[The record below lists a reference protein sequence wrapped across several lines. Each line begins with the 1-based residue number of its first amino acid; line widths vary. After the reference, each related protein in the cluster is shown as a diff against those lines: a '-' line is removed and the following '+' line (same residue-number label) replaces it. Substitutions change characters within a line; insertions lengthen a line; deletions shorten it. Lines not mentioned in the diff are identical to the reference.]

1 MKAFTICAFA
11 TMLVLPRAARSEK
24 SAEKSAEES
33 VGLIAVAPPPGP
45 APALVDLTGQL
56 RRAVAERMAGV
67 LEPAQLRARMGDGAP
82 VSSLSETNRM
92 YEAARATELG
102 GDPQRAI
109 VGLQAAIK
117 DLETFPESEESFAQ
131 WSRAMLRVAKIESL
145 LAGHEEQARATLER
159 LLRADPGINV
169 DPDVHGP
176 DVAQLCKS
184 VRSQLARLE
193 KWRLT
198 VSSSSEPAELR
209 VFVNGREV
217 GNSAKGPVVVTLPRG
232 QYKVSGFQGEFRA
245 PSVQVDLSAKDQ
257 EIVLDFTIPNVLRP
271 TQGPGLALSPLDTT
285 HIFGAAG
292 FLRLDTVIATNFIE
306 NQGATYL
313 IGTVHDI
320 RSGKTKVAGAMRLYN
335 QMAPTGGMDALAHFL
350 LTGEQKKGLVTP
362 YDPLHPDLPKPP
374 GPERQPERPVEKS
387 TAKGWVAFGTGIGA
401 IALTGVSIWQVASSN
416 SKYDSARKLLL
427 SDGSQ
432 PSDRAKYDSL
442 ITRGDSARRNAVIA
456 GAGAG
461 VCVATTA
468 VLGYLAYKQT
478 GEIGPFRF

>member
-1 MKAFTICAFA
+1 MKVFTICAFA
-11 TMLVLPRAARSEK
+11 TMLVLPRAARS
-24 SAEKSAEES
+24 EES

-67 LEPAQLRARMGDGAP
+67 LEPAQLQARMGDGAP

-109 VGLQAAIK
+109 AGLQAAIK
-117 DLETFPESEESFAQ
+117 ALETLPESEEAFAQ

-145 LAGHEEQARATLER
+145 LAGHEEQARAALER
-159 LLRADPGINV
+159 LLRADPGIKV

-176 DVAQLCKS
+176 DVAQLCES
-184 VRSQLARLE
+184 VRGQLANLE

-198 VSSSSEPAELR
+198 ISSSPQSADLR
-209 VFVNGREV
+209 VFLNGREV

-232 QYKVSGFQGEFRA
+232 QYKVSGFQGDLRA

-257 EIVLDFTIPNVLRP
+257 EVVLDFTIPKVLRP

-285 HIFGAAG
+285 HIFGAAQ
-292 FLRLDTVIATNFIE
+292 FLRLDTVIATNFVE
-306 NQGATYL
+306 NEGATYL

-320 RSGKTKVAGAMRLYN
+320 RSGRMKVAGAMHLYN
-335 QMAPTGGMDALAHFL
+335 QMAPAGGMDALAHFL
-350 LTGEQKKGLVTP
+350 LTGEQKKGLVAP
-362 YDPLHPDLPKPP
+362 YDPLRPDLPKPP
-374 GPERQPERPVEKS
+374 GPERQPEKPVEKS
-387 TAKGWVAFGTGIGA
+387 KAKGWIAFGTGIGA
-401 IALTGVSIWQVASSN
+401 IALTGVSIWQVTSSN

-432 PSDRAKYDSL
+432 PSNRSKYDSYL
-442 ITRGDSARRNAVIA
+442 SSGDSAKRRAVIA